1 MCLHF
6 PALICSF
13 CAPAKFE
20 MKMGALKCVSPIV
33 NNVKLKAENVER
45 RNNFTE
51 VIRKG
56 RTERSVL
63 RSLPKVCLGRGSER
77 SPNSGVFREVL
88 CLNCFCD

>member
-51 VIRKG
+51 VIAKG
-56 RTERSVL
+56 RTEFLVL

-77 SPNSGVFREVL
+77 LPNSGMFREVL
-88 CLNCFCD
+88 CLNYFGD